1 MLGVFTG
8 QMLAGLISSAYSW
21 EYFYYICG
29 AVWFLLLALHVAFVQ
44 VMYLPRR
51 EVHQSWEFM
60 QVVAPQ
66 LASSQILLHSI

>member
-44 VMYLPRR
+44 VMYLYLP
-51 EVHQSWEFM
+51 
-60 QVVAPQ
+60 
-66 LASSQILLHSI
+66 